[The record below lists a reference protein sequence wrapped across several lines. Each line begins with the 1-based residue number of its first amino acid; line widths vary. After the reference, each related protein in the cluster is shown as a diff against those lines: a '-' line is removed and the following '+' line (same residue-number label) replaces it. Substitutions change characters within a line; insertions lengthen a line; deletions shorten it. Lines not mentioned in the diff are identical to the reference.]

1 MIAPKKCNYL
11 KMVSRYMD
19 NDLNEGEKK
28 ALQTHLIHCYTCQK
42 HFKAF
47 LHLKQASRF
56 NYPVSPYFAPR
67 VFSALKQTTPPFWK
81 QMAILPEFLV
91 KSGLVIA
98 TLILIFIATADIFN
112 NSPSE
117 MTEPSE
123 NLILIDELDRQTTL
137 VSNDQALRFA
147 LNSNDIIKDN
157 PNEF

>member
-1 MIAPKKCNYL
+1 
-11 KMVSRYMD
+11 MD

-28 ALQTHLIHCYTCQK
+28 AVETHLQHCFTCQK

-56 NYPVSPYFAPR
+56 DYPVSPCFAPR
-67 VFSALKQTTPPFWK
+67 VFSTLKKTTPPFWK
-81 QMAILPEFLV
+81 QMAILPESLV

-98 TLILIFIATADIFN
+98 TLILIFIATADIFK

-117 MTEPSE
+117 KAEPTE
-123 NLILIDELDRQTTL
+123 NLILSDELDRQTTL
-137 VSNDQALRFA
+137 VNNDQALRFA